1 MTKKKIILFTLI
13 SLILFTGLII
23 YKNAH
28 SKYETLLDNNVFT
41 NQNIIDNNTIEK
53 TSFQEKIKIKVHI
66 TGEITSPGLYELDQG
81 SRINDLI
88 LLSGGQSENA
98 DLNKVNLA
106 YELSDG
112 EKIYIP
118 SIFDEDTAYIYNDAG
133 ENVSEKNQDFSNNT
147 KIDINKATAE
157 DLQKISGIGPSLA
170 EKITNYR
177 NSNGK
182 FSSIEELKNISGI
195 GDKKFESIKEYI
207 TVK

>member
-13 SLILFTGLII
+13 SIILFTGLII

-53 TSFQEKIKIKVHI
+53 TSFQEKTKIKVHI

-195 GDKKFESIKEYI
+195 GNKKFESIKEYI